1 MRNAFEKSIEPFT
14 CFQKLY
20 LILSFNLVLQNQSK
34 INQKMKQL
42 IISILILFIPHFGIA
57 QQTVISGKVRDNAT
71 KEALPYATVTI
82 QDNASKTI
90 ITGITDNNGLL
101 RLEANLT
108 NTITILLSYT
118 GYQNYTRTLEITS
131 EKSKIELGTID
142 LIPDAVQ
149 LKAVE
154 ITSEKSNISLK
165 LDKKVFEVGKDVLS
179 QNGSAHDVLNG
190 VPSVAVSPAGA
201 ISLRGNNNVLV
212 LINGRQS
219 GLTQNN
225 ALDQIAAD
233 QIERIEVIT
242 NPSSRYDAAGSAGII
257 NIILKKN
264 KKSGFSGQVRLVAGL
279 PNDSRLNPSINYKSD
294 KINIFSNFSIRS
306 SDYEGLYTTN
316 QSTNTNGTANFMD
329 RVQNEDRH
337 DDGKLLYLGADYYI
351 NEHQTITAAFL
362 KNATH
367 DNDKTDLFYNY
378 RSNPNSS
385 TPDSLLTRHGKSLE
399 KRDYSQFE
407 FNYTRTFEQKTKKWT
422 IDVQYDWWNSDK
434 KWDLSTQRSLPDP
447 VVYPSIRTRSIGNSR
462 DFLAKSDFIQP
473 IDSVSTLEFGIK
485 TEIRKVSSDYLA
497 EEQQDDN
504 WAIYQNIDNDLNYNE
519 TITGAY
525 TQFSDKIKAFSY
537 MLGLRA
543 EFTDITIKDLNNTY
557 NEQKKY
563 NKLFPTVNLSYKLNA
578 STLQLNY
585 SKRIRRPSLYAL
597 YPFNEV
603 TDLNA
608 QYIGNPDLNP
618 SYTDA
623 FEMAFLKTWKTFT
636 LNPSV
641 YYQYEKNYIQD
652 FTFRQD
658 DIFLTMPININYE
671 IRRGIELSTLYNPL
685 KWLQINAEMNFY
697 HFKQKGNYMEKDLDY
712 SSNNLTGRLST
723 QIKLPSK
730 FSFQGRYNFLGAKR
744 DAQTTNEALQ
754 SIDFGLS
761 KLLLKDKA
769 TIVFD
774 VTNAFNLRQIKNT
787 TTGSDYV
794 INNNIIPNAARY
806 RLSFVYRFNLTD
818 PKVIRQA
825 KDANRN

>member
-1 MRNAFEKSIEPFT
+1 
-14 CFQKLY
+14 
-20 LILSFNLVLQNQSK
+20 
-34 INQKMKQL
+34 MKRL
-42 IISILILFIPHFGIA
+42 IISFLLLFIPFLGIA
-57 QQTVISGKVRDNAT
+57 QQTIISGKVQDNIT
-71 KEALPYATVTI
+71 KEALQYVTVAI
-82 QDNASKTI
+82 QDSTSKI
-90 ITGITDNNGLL
+90 VMTGVTNEHGVFT
-101 RLEANLT
+101 LEGVLT
-108 NTITILLSYT
+108 GKLNISFSYI
-118 GYQNYTRTLEITS
+118 GYQNYTHALEIIS
-131 EKSKIELGTID
+131 GKPRIELGTIG
-142 LIPDAVQ
+142 LNADAVQ
-149 LKAVE
+149 LKSVE
-154 ITSEKSNISLK
+154 INGQKSNISLK

-190 VPSVAVSPAGA
+190 VPSVAVDPSGT
-201 ISLRGNNNVLV
+201 ISLRGNSNVLI

-219 GLTQNN
+219 GLTQSN

-264 KKSGFSGQVRLVAGL
+264 KKSGFSGQVRLVGGS
-279 PNDSRLNPSINYKSD
+279 PNDSRLNPSINYKSN
-294 KINIFSNFSIRS
+294 KINVFSNFSIRS

-316 QSTNTNGTANFMD
+316 QLTNSTTSPNYMN

-337 DDGKLLYLGADYYI
+337 DDGKLLYIGADYFI
-351 NEHQTITAAFL
+351 NEHQTITTAFL

-367 DNDKTDLFYNY
+367 DNDKTNLQYNY
-378 RSNPNSS
+378 DNDLGNT

-407 FNYTRTFEQKTKKWT
+407 FNYTRTFKQKAKKWT
-422 IDVQYDWWNSDK
+422 IDIQYDWWNSDK
-434 KWDLSTQRSLPDP
+434 KWDLSTQKLLPEAMALP
-447 VVYPSIRTRSIGNSR
+447 GIRTSSVGNSK
-462 DFLAKSDFIQP
+462 DFLAKTDFIQP
-473 IDSVSTLEFGIK
+473 IDSISVLEFGIK
-485 TEIRKVSSDYLA
+485 TEIRTVSSDYLA
-497 EEQQDDN
+497 EEQKDN
-504 WAIYQNIDNDLNYNE
+504 NWVIYQNIDNDLNYDE

-525 TQFSDKIKAFSY
+525 TQFSSKIKKFSY
-537 MLGLRA
+537 MLGLRT
-543 EFTDITIKDLNNTY
+543 EFTAISIKDFENTY
-557 NEQKKY
+557 NDKKNY
-563 NKLFPTVNLSYKLNA
+563 NKLFPTVNLNYKFDA

-636 LNPSV
+636 LNPSI
-641 YYQYEKNYIQD
+641 YYQYEKGYIQD
-652 FTFRQD
+652 FTYRQD
-658 DIFLTMPININYE
+658 DIFITTPINIDYE
-671 IRRGIELSTLYNPL
+671 IRSGIELSILYNPL
-685 KWLQINAEMNFY
+685 KWLQINAEMNYY
-697 HFKQKGNYMEKDLDY
+697 HFKQKGNYMQENLDY
-712 SSNNLTGRLST
+712 DSDNFTARLST

-730 FSFQGRYNFLGAKR
+730 FSFQGRYNFRSEKR
-744 DAQTTNEALQ
+744 NAQTTNEALQ

-774 VTNAFNLRQIKNT
+774 VTNAFNLRQNKSV
-787 TTGSDYV
+787 TTGTDYIV
-794 INNNIIPNAARY
+794 KENSIPNAARY

-825 KDANRN
+825 NDANRN